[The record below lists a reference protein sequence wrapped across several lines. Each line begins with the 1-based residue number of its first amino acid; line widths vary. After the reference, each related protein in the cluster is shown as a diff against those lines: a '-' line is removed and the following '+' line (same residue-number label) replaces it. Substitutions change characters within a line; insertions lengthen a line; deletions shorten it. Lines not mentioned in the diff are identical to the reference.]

1 MPEAQLDQWVKELL
15 TAFEL
20 DDTKVDI
27 DQVLS
32 LAGVA
37 AHTIVRPAAPL
48 TTFVAGYAAGLAAGS
63 GQAREKL
70 AMDSADS
77 LARAVLAARAA
88 ANDNA

>member
-1 MPEAQLDQWVKELL
+1 MPAAELEEWVKELL
-15 TAFEL
+15 KAFEL
-20 DDTKVDI
+20 TDTQVDI

-48 TTFVAGYAAGLAAGS
+48 TTYLAGYAAGLAVGS
-63 GQAREKL
+63 ARSGEKL

-88 ANDNA
+88 SSDNA